1 MYRYLDRTIA
11 TLEEQD
17 RFLVAAMRNWVGAVQ
32 TGRCDCRQL
41 QHAFR
46 TRGMEDALQD
56 FGILMATLNHEG
68 VGRLHF
74 GTRCEARVTDD
85 EARLLS
91 LFAVAQAGPLTRL
104 KHVAATLVA
113 EQAIA
118 RLAQAVDYVSTAL
131 AGSNPANAK

>member
-1 MYRYLDRTIA
+1 MYRYLDRNVA
-11 TLEEQD
+11 TLEEAD
-17 RFLVAAMRNWVGAVQ
+17 GFLISAMRSWVGATQ

-41 QHAFR
+41 HNAFR
-46 TRGMEDALQD
+46 GRGMEDALQD

-68 VGRLHF
+68 LGRLRF
-74 GTRCEARVTDD
+74 GARCEARVTDD

-91 LFAVAQAGPLTRL
+91 LFAAANAGPLTRL

-118 RLAQAVDYVSTAL
+118 RLAQAADYVSTAL

>member
-1 MYRYLDRTIA
+1 MYRYLDRQVA
-11 TLEEQD
+11 TLDEQD
-17 RFLVAAMRNWVGAVQ
+17 RFLIAAMRNWVGAAQ

-46 TRGMEDALQD
+46 ARGMEDALQD

-68 VGRLHF
+68 VARLRF
-74 GTRCEARVTDD
+74 GARCEAGVTDD

-91 LFAVAQAGPLTRL
+91 LFATANTGPLTRL

-113 EQAIA
+113 EPAIA

-131 AGSNPANAK
+131 ASSSPANAT